1 MPKQFIKQF
10 SKVPPPVAII
20 AVLIAVISAA
30 GVALLLTR
38 SEPKVE
44 ALVAPRAARI
54 ERVDGNVGLAHGLN
68 DTAQSD
74 WTAAALNTPLTV
86 GDRVYADD
94 DSHAAVAFTG
104 RNYAR
109 LNPGASLD
117 VLSLSD
123 RRTQLALR
131 DGSAIFDI
139 GDLGDDELF
148 EIATPNGAVDFNE
161 PGLYQVGIDDSGNSI
176 VSVLSG
182 LADVVGLAG
191 TGQVSKGEILTLAG
205 QAATQILLSK
215 IAPDLAGNIVD
226 DYYDYRYP
234 NTYDGRY
241 GDYNAYLDDPDYYD
255 PYRQSASYR
264 YLPQDIPGVYDL
276 DRYGDWSDVEGYG
289 RCWAPRVS
297 SGWSPYRSGYWDV
310 NDTWGPTWVSQEPWG
325 YAPYHYGRWA
335 YANNQRWVW
344 VPTDA
349 IRQPVYSP
357 ALVAFVPLQQTNQ
370 VAWVPL
376 APGEQYVPRYYD
388 ANYQPQYL
396 APAEVVTQVVTV
408 HQSYANMG
416 YPSAVT
422 VVPEQYFTREI
433 DSRMITAVSPQ
444 LIAQAQPMLDPYAID
459 NLRQVALRDKDARRR
474 MRVSDY
480 VQEEV
485 FGTPVMTSVRPI
497 VPQVHPDTYQALQ
510 VEQVPE
516 KQRRKKMRL
525 DDSGQVVAERRRD
538 GLPQSQ
544 ASQQNASP
552 GAQERQQRIEALA
565 SQAAQGDKAARR
577 EMHELKREQRR
588 EGRTAREQAMSAQ
601 GGAQPGA
608 AQQEMT
614 REQRKE
620 QKRLERGQREAA
632 LQQQQQASGQAQAAQ
647 TREQKREQK
656 RLERAER
663 QASSQQQQ
671 AGQQAQAEQTRSPRK
686 EQRRLER
693 QQREAGQQQQVAAQQ
708 QNAQQQ
714 NAQQQNAQ
722 QREQRKLMKQQARA
736 QRAQQEAAAQ
746 QPQVDQQREQM
757 KAQRRAERQ
766 QRAVVQ
772 EQQRQAGAR
781 QASEQAQYNQAREA
795 RKEQKRAERQQR
807 EQQMMNQQRAVQ
819 QQQNEQRKQTIIV
832 QQADNNRQQ
841 RKMERR
847 AAREQAAQ
855 QAAQQA
861 APQPQAQRAPAYM
874 GPPVQQNQADKAQRR
889 AERQARKA
897 EKRNQ

>member
-1 MPKQFIKQF
+1 MPKQFIKRF

-20 AVLIAVISAA
+20 AVLIAVIGAS
-30 GVALLLTR
+30 GVALLLTK

-44 ALVAPRAARI
+44 ALVAPRAARV
-54 ERVDGNVGLAHGLN
+54 ERVEGNVGLAHGLN
-68 DTAQSD
+68 DNAQTD
-74 WTAAALNTPLTV
+74 WTEAALNTPLTV
-86 GDRVYADD
+86 GDRIYADD

-139 GDLGDDELF
+139 GDLGDNELF

-161 PGLYQVGIDDSGNSI
+161 PGLYQVGIDDNGDSI
-176 VSVLSG
+176 ISVLSG
-182 LADVVGLAG
+182 LAQVVGLAG

-205 QAATQILLSK
+205 QAATQMLLSK

-241 GDYNAYLDDPDYYD
+241 SDYDAYLDDPDYYD

-264 YLPQDIPGVYDL
+264 HLPQDIPGVYDL
-276 DRYGDWSDVEGYG
+276 DRYGDWADVDGYG
-289 RCWAPRVS
+289 QCWTPRVS
-297 SGWSPYRSGYWDV
+297 AGWSPYRDGYWDM
-310 NDTWGPTWVSQEPWG
+310 NNTWGPTWVSEEPWG

-357 ALVAFVPLQQTNQ
+357 AMVAFIPLQQTNQ
-370 VAWVPL
+370 IAWVPL

-388 ANYQPQYL
+388 ADYQPQYI
-396 APAEVVTQVVTV
+396 APAEVVTQVVSV
-408 HQSYANMG
+408 QQSYANMG
-416 YPSAVT
+416 YPTGVT
-422 VVPEQYFTREI
+422 VIPEQYFTREI
-433 DSRMITAVSPQ
+433 DSRMITTVNPQ
-444 LIAQAQPMLDPYAID
+444 LIAQAQPMLDPFAID

-474 MRVSDY
+474 MKVSNY
-480 VQEEV
+480 VQQEV
-485 FGTPVMTSVRPI
+485 FSTPVMTSVRPV
-497 VPQVHPDTYQALQ
+497 VPQVRPDTYQALQ
-510 VEQVPE
+510 VEQVSE
-516 KQRRKKMRL
+516 KQRRKKMKL
-525 DDSGQVVAERRRD
+525 DDSGQVVAERRQD
-538 GLPQSQ
+538 GLPRIPAQ
-544 ASQQNASP
+544 QQNASP
-552 GAQERQQRIEALA
+552 VAQERQQRMAALA
-565 SQAAQGDKAARR
+565 SQAAQGDKSARR
-577 EMHELKREQRR
+577 EMHELKREQRKENR
-588 EGRTAREQAMSAQ
+588 MAREQAMAGQ
-601 GGAQPGA
+601 AGAQPGA
-608 AQQEMT
+608 AQQEIT

-632 LQQQQQASGQAQAAQ
+632 LQQQQQVAGQAQAVQ
-647 TREQKREQK
+647 TREQQ
-656 RLERAER
+656 
-663 QASSQQQQ
+663 
-671 AGQQAQAEQTRSPRK
+671 K

-693 QQREAGQQQQVAAQQ
+693 AQRESVSQQQQVSQQGQAEQTRSQRKEQKRAERQQREAGPQQQQVAAQQ

-714 NAQQQNAQ
+714 K
-722 QREQRKLMKQQARA
+722 EQRKLMRQQARE
-736 QRAQQEAAAQ
+736 QRAQQGAAVQ
-746 QPQVDQQREQM
+746 QAQVDQQREQV

-766 QRAVVQ
+766 QRAMIE

-781 QASEQAQYNQAREA
+781 QASQQAQYDQVREA

-819 QQQNEQRKQTIIV
+819 QQQQQQNEQRKQMIIV
-832 QQADNNRQQ
+832 QQADNARQQ

-847 AAREQAAQ
+847 AAREQT
-855 QAAQQA
+855 AQQA

-889 AERQARKA
+889 ADREQRKA
-897 EKRNQ
+897 EKRKP